1 MEDSTL
7 PSELHFINFII
18 CVQAGNDSFVPKK
31 RMSRPAPIHIVFYS
45 NRCEWSKAFIEEISK
60 TNYHQEFRFIC
71 VDPGP
76 NRPALPSWL
85 KQTPTLV
92 ISGEPEPRT
101 NSDVM
106 NWLYERKMKDGAGK
120 QGSGGATAGPAE
132 PEPYLDMEMGGGYGD
147 SYSFLGADTSAQGNG
162 GTTMMHNFAFLG
174 GGDAVSTR
182 EASNFQTT
190 NSNAKRS
197 KKEEMLDAQME
208 QYKASREV
216 GMPQRI
222 NRQ

>member
-1 MEDSTL
+1 
-7 PSELHFINFII
+7 
-18 CVQAGNDSFVPKK
+18 
-31 RMSRPAPIHIVFYS
+31 MSQPAPIHICFYS

-60 TNYHQEFRFIC
+60 TSYHKEFRFIC

-85 KQTPTLV
+85 KQAPTLV

-101 NSDVM
+101 NSEVM
-106 NWLYERKMKDGAGK
+106 NWLYERKMRDGG
-120 QGSGGATAGPAE
+120 GSKKGSNGSPGSME

-147 SYSFLGADTSAQGNG
+147 QYSFIGADTSAEGNG
-162 GTTMMHNFAFLG
+162 GLSMMHNFTFLG
-174 GGDAVSTR
+174 GSDAVGTR

-190 NSNAKRS
+190 NTNAKRS

-208 QYKASREV
+208 QYMKSRSES
-216 GMPQRI
+216 GPKPI
-222 NRQ
+222 HRQ

>member
-1 MEDSTL
+1 
-7 PSELHFINFII
+7 
-18 CVQAGNDSFVPKK
+18 
-31 RMSRPAPIHIVFYS
+31 MSRPAPVHICFYS
-45 NRCEWSKAFIEEISK
+45 NRCDWSKVFVEEISK
-60 TNYHQEFRFIC
+60 TNYANEFRFIC

-101 NSDVM
+101 NSEVM
-106 NWLYERKMKDGAGK
+106 NWLYERKMKEGG
-120 QGSGGATAGPAE
+120 GSKGSSTGNGGAAPSASE
-132 PEPYLDMEMGGGYGD
+132 PEPYLDSEMGGGYGD
-147 SYSFLGADTSAQGNG
+147 SYSFIGADTSAQGDG
-162 GTTMMHNFAFLG
+162 GMSMKHNFTYLG

-208 QYKASREV
+208 QYKASRDV
-216 GMPQRI
+216 GIPQRVA
-222 NRQ
+222 RQ

>member
-1 MEDSTL
+1 
-7 PSELHFINFII
+7 
-18 CVQAGNDSFVPKK
+18 
-31 RMSRPAPIHIVFYS
+31 MSRPAPVHICFYS
-45 NRCEWSKAFIEEISK
+45 SRCEWSKAFLEEISK
-60 TNYHQEFRFIC
+60 TSYHGLFRFIC

-85 KQTPTLV
+85 KQIPTLV

-101 NSDVM
+101 NGEVM
-106 NWLYERKMKDGAGK
+106 NWLYEQKMKDGAGNK
-120 QGSGGATAGPAE
+120 SGGGGAAAGPVE
-132 PEPYLDMEMGGGYGD
+132 PEPYLDMEMGGGFSD
-147 SYSFLGADTSAQGNG
+147 SYSFIGTDTSAEGNG
-162 GTTMMHNFAFLG
+162 GMHANLRNNFTYLNG
-174 GGDAVSTR
+174 SDGVSTR

-197 KKEEMLDAQME
+197 KKEEMLDAQMA
-208 QYKASREV
+208 QYKNQRDI